1 MAFINYIIKN
11 RIFIF
16 VVIFVLLFGCAA
28 LKPYSSVDLPPKTVM
43 LTFDDGPN
51 AHNNV
56 TDSVL
61 DVLKR
66 HDIKAYFCLIGMN
79 VECHPSIVKRIY
91 DEGHYLANHGYTDE
105 FVVHKRNRDI
115 KNDIIKCNSAIGK
128 ALEIENYHVKYYRPP
143 RGFYRASSK
152 RVWQELDMELLPF
165 TMYALDAQRNGDKA
179 DIVIKETIKEIEK
192 KNGGIIIL
200 HDGRDCEDRML
211 SEIEKDSTLSYNR
224 SWIPE
229 AVDSIVTILK
239 RDGFVF
245 K

>member
-16 VVIFVLLFGCAA
+16 VVTFVLLFGCAA
-28 LKPYSSVDLPPKTVM
+28 LKPYRSVDLPPKTVM

-56 TDSVL
+56 TGSVL

-79 VECHPSIVKRIY
+79 VERYPSIVKRIY
-91 DEGHYLANHGYTDE
+91 NEGHYLANHGYTDE

-115 KNDIIKCNSAIGK
+115 KDDIIKCNSAIGK
-128 ALEIENYHVKYYRPP
+128 ALEIENYRVKYYRPP
-143 RGFYRASSK
+143 RGFYRVSTK
-152 RVWQELDMELLPF
+152 KVWQELGMEMLPF
-165 TMYALDAQRNGDKA
+165 TLYALDAQRKGDKA
-179 DIVIKETIKEIEK
+179 DVVIKETVDEVRKS
-192 KNGGIIIL
+192 NGGIIIL
-200 HDGRDCEDRML
+200 HDGRDCEERML
-211 SEIEKDSTLSYNR
+211 AEIEKDSTSSYNR
-224 SWIPE
+224 FWISA
-229 AVDSIVTILK
+229 AVDSIVTMLK